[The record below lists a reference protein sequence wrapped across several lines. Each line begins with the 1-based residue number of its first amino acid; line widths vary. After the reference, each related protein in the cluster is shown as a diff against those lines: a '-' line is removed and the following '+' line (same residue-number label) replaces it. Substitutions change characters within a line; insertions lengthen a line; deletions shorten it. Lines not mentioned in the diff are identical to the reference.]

1 MQKLVSNGKS
11 CKYTRTL
18 SFLLH
23 KMSRYIM
30 YTVQSDYI
38 LRNKKEVNIVIAQ
51 AVHHESHQG
60 SLTERLCLGPLSDLE
75 RLRSKGG

>member
-1 MQKLVSNGKS
+1 
-11 CKYTRTL
+11 
-18 SFLLH
+18 
-23 KMSRYIM
+23 M